1 MADEMVLR
9 AQRFLNLTYALVD
22 GIPHVEEDGVT
33 GWATMYALTR
43 ALQYELG
50 ITTLSNSFGPATLA
64 ALQARWP
71 VLADQGVPANVVRI
85 VQSGLYCKGY
95 DGGNISGVYDGRTA
109 AGVADLKANMG
120 VAVAYPTG
128 VTPKVFKALL
138 TMDAYVVVNG
148 GSADVRA
155 VQQWMNNRYVHRRD
169 FFIVPCD
176 GHFSRD
182 VQKALMLAIQ
192 YEIGMSDDVANG
204 VFGPGTQA
212 GLRSN
217 TISEGSTGV
226 WVQLFSA
233 AMLFNRRAGVAFTS
247 AFTSA
252 LAGAAGT
259 FQDFAKLP
267 VTGEGDFQ
275 TWASLLVSTGDASRR
290 GTALDC
296 VSEVTPARAAAL
308 HAAGY
313 RIVGR
318 YLCNVEGT
326 SLNKVI
332 RPGELDTIVA
342 RGLRAFPIYQTYG
355 GQVSY
360 FGSYQGRVDALDA
373 IYWAR
378 HHGFKPGVRIYF
390 AVDYDALDADVT
402 SNIIPHFRAIK
413 GVLDDHSAYLVGIY
427 APRNVCSRVA
437 AAGLTSASFVCDMST
452 GFSGNLGYPL
462 PDDWAFDQIA
472 TITVGS
478 GDGRIEI
485 DNDIASGRDVGH
497 DSFARDD
504 TTQRPDVNFDM
515 NYKAALF
522 AEVRAYLESIGI
534 PEESGGGLTHVYTT
548 TRAFDILLSWD
559 KLLTSLSRAF
569 RMRKALIQVPI
580 LWELRHMTKTDVAQ
594 DAAVRVHYETG
605 LPGPSDSSTGA
616 GQIFAATAIAAR
628 NHAVSQGLLN
638 DTVRDPASEADL
650 WPIWD
655 KLNSDTEYNMST
667 VPLVHI
673 WGAST
678 VGAPRPSLDYTEE
691 NTRKVLVRYQG
702 SGPDAE
708 REGAKRL
715 ELYKI
720 IERYNA
726 IVRGA

>member
-9 AQRFLNLTYALVD
+9 AQRFINLTYGSLAGIHVD
-22 GIPHVEEDGVT
+22 EDGTT

-50 ITTLSNSFGPATLA
+50 ITALSNNFGPTTLA
-64 ALQARWP
+64 ALEARWP

-95 DGGNISGVYDGRTA
+95 DGGNISGVYDERTD
-109 AGVADLKANMG
+109 AGVGELKTNMS
-120 VAVAYPTG
+120 VAVAYPRG

-138 TMDAYVVVNG
+138 TMDAYVVVSG
-148 GSADVRA
+148 GNAEVRT
-155 VQQWMNNRYVHRRD
+155 VQQWMNARYVNRRNY
-169 FFIVPCD
+169 FIVPCD

-204 VFGPGTQA
+204 AFGPGTQA

-217 TISEGSTGV
+217 TISEGSSGV

-233 AMLFNRRAGVAFTS
+233 AMLFNRRAGVVFTS
-247 AFTSA
+247 GFSVGLGSA
-252 LAGAAGT
+252 VRL
-259 FQDFAKLP
+259 FQDFVKLP
-267 VTGEGDFQ
+267 VTGKGDFQ
-275 TWASLLVSTGDASRR
+275 TWASLLVSTGDATRK

-296 VSEVTPARAAAL
+296 VTEITPARATAL

-326 SLNKVI
+326 TLNKMI
-332 RPGELDTIVA
+332 RAGELATIVA
-342 RGLRAFPIYQTYG
+342 NGLRAFPIYQTYG
-355 GQVSY
+355 GEVGY
-360 FGSYQGRVDALDA
+360 FRPEQGRVDALDA
-373 IYWAR
+373 IHWAR
-378 HHGFKPGVRIYF
+378 YHGFKPGARIYF
-390 AVDYDALDADVT
+390 AVDYDALDSDVT
-402 SNIIPHFRAIK
+402 SNIIKHFRAIK
-413 GVLDDHSAYLVGIY
+413 SVIDDNSGYQVGIY
-427 APRNVCSRVA
+427 GPRNVCSRVA

-462 PDDWAFDQIA
+462 PTDWAFDQIA
-472 TITVGS
+472 TISAGS
-478 GDGRIEI
+478 GDGRIDI
-485 DNDIASGRDVGH
+485 DNDIASGRDEGH
-497 DSFARDD
+497 NSFAPEG
-504 TTQRPDVNFDM
+504 TGQRPDVGFDPS
-515 NYKAALF
+515 YKAALF
-522 AEVRAYLESIGI
+522 EEVWRYLESIGI
-534 PEESGGGLTHVYTT
+534 PEENGGFTHVYTT
-548 TRAFDILLSWD
+548 TEAFDTLLSWD
-559 KLLTSLSRAF
+559 ALLTSLSRAYQ
-569 RMRKALIQVPI
+569 MRKALIQVPI
-580 LWELRHMTKTDVAQ
+580 LWELRHLTKQDVLK

-605 LPGPSDSSTGA
+605 LPGPPDSSTGP
-616 GQIFAATAIAAR
+616 GQIFAATAIEAR
-628 NHAVSQGLLN
+628 NYAVGQGLLN
-638 DTVRDPASEADL
+638 DTIRDPGSEADL

-655 KLNSDTEYNMST
+655 KLASDPEYNMGT
-667 VPLVHI
+667 VPIVHI

-678 VGAPRPSLDYTEE
+678 VGAPRPSLDYNEE
-691 NTRKVLVRYQG
+691 NTLKVLIRYQG

-726 IVRGA
+726 LVRGS

>member
-9 AQRFLNLTYALVD
+9 AQRFINQTYGPLAGIHVD
-22 GIPHVEEDGVT
+22 EDGAT

-50 ITTLSNSFGPATLA
+50 ITALSNNFGPTTLA
-64 ALQARWP
+64 ALEARWP

-95 DGGNISGVYDGRTA
+95 DGGDISGVYDGRTD
-109 AGVADLKANMG
+109 AGVAELKTNMS
-120 VAVAYPTG
+120 VAVAYRRG

-138 TMDAYVVVNG
+138 TMDAYVVVSG
-148 GSADVRA
+148 GNAEVRT
-155 VQQWMNNRYVHRRD
+155 VQQWMNARYVNRRN

-204 VFGPGTQA
+204 AFGPGTQA

-217 TISEGSTGV
+217 PISEGSSGV

-233 AMLFNRRAGVAFTS
+233 AMLFNRRPGVAFTS
-247 AFTSA
+247 GFTVGLASA
-252 LAGAAGT
+252 TRL
-259 FQDFAKLP
+259 FQDFVKLP
-267 VTGEGDFQ
+267 ITGKGDFQ
-275 TWASLLVSTGDASRR
+275 TWASLLVSTGDATRK
-290 GTALDC
+290 GAALDC
-296 VSEVTPARAAAL
+296 VSEITPARATTL

-326 SLNKVI
+326 SLNKMI
-332 RPGELDTIVA
+332 RAGELGTIVA
-342 RGLRAFPIYQTYG
+342 NGLRAFPIYQTYG
-355 GQVSY
+355 GEARY
-360 FGSYQGRVDALDA
+360 FGPRQGRMDAFDA
-373 IYWAR
+373 IRWAR
-378 HHGFKPGVRIYF
+378 HHGFLPGARIYF
-390 AVDYDALDADVT
+390 AVDYDALDSDVT
-402 SNIIPHFRAIK
+402 NNIIEHFQAIK
-413 GVLDDHSAYLVGIY
+413 RVIDDHSAYRVGIY
-427 APRNVCSRVA
+427 GPRNVCSRVA

-462 PDDWAFDQIA
+462 PADWAFDQIA

-485 DNDIASGRDVGH
+485 DNNIASGRDDGH
-497 DSFARDD
+497 NSFAPND
-504 TTQRPDVNFDM
+504 TNQRPDVDFDLS
-515 NYKAALF
+515 YKAALF
-522 AEVRAYLESIGI
+522 DEVWRYMESVGV
-534 PEESGGGLTHVYTT
+534 PEEDNGGYTHVNTT
-548 TRAFDILLSWD
+548 TEAFEIVLSWD
-559 KLLTSLSRAF
+559 DLLTGLSRAYQ
-569 RMRKALIQVPI
+569 MRKALIQVP
-580 LWELRHMTKTDVAQ
+580 LMWELRHLTKEDVAA
-594 DAAVRVHYETG
+594 DVVIRLHYEFG
-605 LPGPSDSSTGA
+605 SPGPSDSSTGA
-616 GQIFAATAIAAR
+616 GQIFAKTAIAAR
-628 NHAVSQGLLN
+628 NYAVNHGLLN
-638 DTVRDPASEADL
+638 DTIRDSSTEEGL

-655 KLNSDTEYNMST
+655 KLQSDTEYSMGM

-678 VGAPRPSLDYTEE
+678 VGAPRPSLDYSEE
-691 NTRKVLVRYQG
+691 NILKVLVRYQG
-702 SGPDAE
+702 GGPDAE

-715 ELYKI
+715 GLYKI

-726 IVRGA
+726 VVRGS